1 MDLEK
6 QERHTRRRR
15 WGIVPRW
22 LEVLAVCAAT
32 MAAGFFG
39 GRQTVVLTG
48 DPRPEVTVTA
58 TATATVTAS
67 PRPAPGTGDDS
78 PGDPSGSDSPS
89 PGGPTT
95 VNAASR
101 VYLADLDFVDHAGD
115 VSPTPITIRGRHYA
129 KSIRLGCD
137 SAGNSVVYSTSGYRK
152 LQAKV
157 GILADSHNAIGSVG
171 TIKVANAAGNPIGD
185 EVTVKSSEIDELSLD
200 ISGQD
205 QIRITCV
212 MTKSGD
218 EASTYFY
225 GGLGDAT
232 LS

>member
-1 MDLEK
+1 MDLNK
-6 QERHTRRRR
+6 QERRARRR
-15 WGIVPRW
+15 WGVVPKW

-48 DPRPEVTVTA
+48 DPRPAVTV

-67 PRPAPGTGDDS
+67 PQPEVSQAGGGSGTATDS
-78 PGDPSGSDSPS
+78 STPTSDE
-89 PGGPTT
+89 TT
-95 VNAASR
+95 ATDTASR
-101 VYLADLDFVDHAGD
+101 VYLADLDSVDSVGD
-115 VSPTPITIRGRHYA
+115 VSAQPITIRGHHYA

-137 SAGNSVVYSTSGYRK
+137 ATGNSVVYSTSGYSR

-157 GILADSHNAIGSVG
+157 GILADSHNAIGSIG
-171 TIKVANAAGNPIGD
+171 TIKVANAAGNPIGN
-185 EVTVKSSEIDELSLD
+185 EVTVKSSEVDDLSLD

-205 QIRITCV
+205 QVRITCV

-218 EASTYFY
+218 ESSTYFFS
-225 GGLGDAT
+225 GLGDAT